1 VSPAPSQPVLST
13 TSLPAL
19 ICRCLMPSGTSTLQ
33 YAEMGSGG
41 VPPELDAAVD
51 WLYVEAGT
59 TVGVD

>member
-1 VSPAPSQPVLST
+1 
-13 TSLPAL
+13 L
-19 ICRCLMPSGTSTLQ
+19 ICCCLMPSGTSTLQ

-51 WLYVEAGT
+51 WLDVEAGT